1 MTKTEANLKQAVPF
15 FIVTNMD
22 LSMAFYIDGL
32 GFELKMDWKPKGRI
46 EWCWLE
52 REGVAIMLQEFRME
66 FLPTKKLGIGVSI
79 CFICQD
85 ALELYNEFQQKEINP
100 KEPFVGNTMWVT
112 SIIDPDGYQLD
123 FESYTTVAE
132 GTKYSDRVDK

>member
-46 EWCWLE
+46 EWC
-52 REGVAIMLQEFRME
+52 
-66 FLPTKKLGIGVSI
+66 
-79 CFICQD
+79 
-85 ALELYNEFQQKEINP
+85 
-100 KEPFVGNTMWVT
+100 
-112 SIIDPDGYQLD
+112 
-123 FESYTTVAE
+123 
-132 GTKYSDRVDK
+132 